1 MTQHDQEALDHI
13 EFLESQLI
21 VAEVENDIKDKRIEE
36 LNQKIID
43 LETAV
48 QMMVTDRT
56 YCP

>member
-1 MTQHDQEALDHI
+1 MTQFDQVAQDHI

-21 VAEVENDIKDKRIEE
+21 VAEVEIEE
-36 LNQKIID
+36 LKQKIID